1 MSTALHAGVEPGAK
15 PQHAPSVDGDASVP
29 GGKIWA
35 KALPDA
41 AIRARGVPR
50 VWGAAIAVF
59 SLGCLV
65 LGLAVG
71 PIGIGP
77 ASIAASALS
86 HLPLL
91 HTGGRLGTIDEAI
104 LWQVRAPRVVLAAL
118 VGGMLASAGAAYQ
131 GVFRNPLA
139 DPYLLGVAAG
149 AGLGATLAVAYG
161 GASSS
166 SDVLPLAAFAG
177 ALVAVAGAYALAR
190 ATGRVA
196 SAGML
201 ILAGVAV
208 AAFMT
213 AVQTFAQQQ
222 HAETLRAV
230 YSWILGGFDA
240 AEWKDVVLIAP
251 YVALS
256 SAVIFAHRRILD
268 VLSVGDEEA
277 AALGVNVRRVRLTI
291 VIAATAGTAAAVA
304 VSGLIGFVG
313 IIVPHMIRQLVSSS
327 YRAIVPLSLLAGAGF
342 LAGADVIARSLLSPA
357 EVPIGVVTAVFGA
370 PFFAFVLMRTRRVG
384 L

>member
-1 MSTALHAGVEPGAK
+1 MPARAA
-15 PQHAPSVDGDASVP
+15 
-29 GGKIWA
+29 
-35 KALPDA
+35 PDA
-41 AIRARGVPR
+41 GIRARGVPR
-50 VWGAAIAVF
+50 VWGASIAVF
-59 SLGCLV
+59 SVGCL
-65 LGLAVG
+65 LLALAVG
-71 PIGIGP
+71 PIPIEP
-77 ASIAASALS
+77 ASIASSALS

-91 HTGGRLGTIDEAI
+91 HIRGLNQIDEAV

-118 VGGMLASAGAAYQ
+118 VGGMLASSGAAYQ

-149 AGLGATLAVAYG
+149 AGLGATLAIAYG
-161 GASSS
+161 GVGSSS
-166 SDVLPLAAFAG
+166 EVLPIAAFAG
-177 ALVAVAGAYALAR
+177 ALLAVACAYGLAR
-190 ATGRVA
+190 T
-196 SAGML
+196 AGPIVNAGVL

-230 YSWILGGFDA
+230 YSWILGGFDT
-240 AEWKDVVLIAP
+240 AEWRDVVLIAP
-251 YVALS
+251 YVLIS
-256 SAVIFAHRRILD
+256 CGLIVAHRRVMD
-268 VLSVGDEEA
+268 VLSLGDEEA
-277 AALGVNVRRVRLTI
+277 GALGVNVRRVRLTL

-313 IIVPHMIRQLVSSS
+313 IIVPHTIRQLVSGS
-327 YRAIVPLSLLAGAGF
+327 YRAIVPLSLVAGAGF

-370 PFFAFVLMRTRRVG
+370 PFFALVLVRTRRVG